1 MSKRLIFIA
10 SLALGLILF
19 FSSCGGDE
27 EEIPPSI
34 DIPLAFFSP
43 MAQGDY
49 TVKITITAPDISNQ
63 IVSEQNLAI
72 VEGAN
77 RIYDVRVDNIPIG
90 VKRAVKVEVF
100 KENKRLFEGAGT
112 VNISSGE
119 NQLPLRL
126 EKVAELLT
134 SEPVAGSQMLGTG
147 VLTLNFSAPPGTVTV
162 NGAKAVVQ
170 GNIASWTAPGLAAG
184 LTNLNVAWT
193 AAGGGN
199 HTLPMVII
207 GSAAVVAISP
217 DSGTLT
223 AIGETVRLSSTV
235 KDAKD
240 QTVPG
245 ATVTWRSSNSAV
257 ASVDSSGLVTARG
270 NGTATITATS
280 GGKSASVT
288 ITVAQMS
295 STIAITPVSATLV
308 AIGETLQLSP
318 TVKDTKDQTITSA
331 TITWQSSNPSVADV
345 SASGLVTARGNGT
358 ATITATS
365 GEKSASVTIT
375 VSQASSTVVITPVS
389 STLVAI
395 SETVQLRATVRDG
408 NNNIF
413 SDASI
418 SWSSSNPS
426 VATVNT
432 QGLVTARGSGSTIIT
447 ATAGDRTATA
457 AITVVQLP
465 NTVVI
470 TPASATLFA
479 IGETVQL
486 HATVKDEKAQTV
498 PGATVT
504 WQSNNTT
511 VANVNSSGLVTA
523 HQNGTTTITVTS
535 GGKSASVTITVAQ
548 VSSTIT
554 ITPAAATLTALG
566 ETAQLRV
573 TVKDAKNQTVPGAT
587 VTWQSSNTAI
597 VSVNS
602 SGLVTALANGTATIT
617 AASGGKFTTVTIT
630 VLQAPTTI
638 AITPASATLRAIGQ
652 TTQLTAT
659 VQDTNNN
666 PVTGATVAWK
676 SSNTT
681 VASVNSSGLVN
692 ARGNGTAIITGIS
705 GGKTA
710 TAIITVAQ
718 ETATIGI
725 TPAAATLKAIGQT
738 LQLTATVQDTNNNP
752 ITGATVTWKSNNPT
766 VVSVNSSGLVNALT
780 NGQATVTV
788 TSGGKS
794 ATATIIVAQAST
806 TIAIS
811 PISVN
816 LTALGDTVQL
826 TATVRDAN
834 NNPLPGA
841 SVSWSSGSPSVATV
855 NTQGLVTARG
865 SGTTTITATSGSRT
879 GTAAITV
886 VQLPNT
892 IVITPASATL
902 FAIGETVQLHATVK
916 DEKAQTVPGATVTW
930 QSSNTAVASVNPS
943 GLVTARGSGTATITA
958 TSGGK
963 TATATITVAR
973 PDLIVQS
980 PSATPNSVSTRRT
993 FTLWTTVRNQ
1003 GAGTA
1008 DATTLRYYRSTD
1020 AIIST
1025 SDILVG
1031 TDSVSSIAAAHTS
1044 DHSINLTAPSSAGTY
1059 YYGACV
1065 VAVNGENF
1073 IENNCSQGVEV
1084 IVTPDR
1090 TIEPVTIISSSPI
1103 AGGQMP
1109 QGGSITIIFSNL
1121 PGNVTVNSTQAVVQ
1135 GATAIWTDTGL
1146 PVGMAILDVVW
1157 TAAGGG
1163 RSIIEL
1169 TITAVLSG
1177 IATEGKIAFVSNRD
1191 GDREIYVMD
1200 SDGMNQI
1207 NLTNNPVWDEQPAW
1221 SPDGRRIAFASNRDG
1236 NSEIYVMD
1244 TNGRNQTNLTNNP
1257 AWDEQPAWSPDGR
1270 RIAFA
1275 SNRDGNSEIY
1285 VMDTNGRNQTNLTN
1299 NSNKDWDPAWSPDGS
1314 KIAFVSNRDTDWEI
1328 YVMDTNGRN
1337 QTNLTNN
1344 SNTDTQPSWAP
1355 DGSKLA
1361 LNRDAGGLIYVIDAD
1376 GANPNRLSDNPRG
1389 DYNPAWSPDGRKI
1402 AFMSNRDGNSEIYVM
1417 DADGRNQ
1424 INLTNNPSEDYE
1436 PAWSRRH

>member
-1 MSKRLIFIA
+1 MSKQLIFIA
-10 SLALGLILF
+10 SLVLGFTLF
-19 FSSCGGDE
+19 FSSCGDDE

-49 TVKITITAPDISNQ
+49 TVRITITAPDILTQ
-63 IVSEQNLAI
+63 IVIEQNLAI

-77 RIYDVRVDNIPIG
+77 QTYDVRVDNIPIG
-90 VKRAVKVEVF
+90 SKRAVKVEIF
-100 KENKRLFEGAGT
+100 KENKRLFEGVGT

-126 EKVAELLT
+126 EKVAELL
-134 SEPVAGSQMLGTG
+134 SSKPVAGSQMLGIG

-162 NGAKAVVQ
+162 NGAKAAVQ
-170 GNIASWTAPGLAAG
+170 ENIASWIAPGLAAG

-193 AAGGGN
+193 AAGGGS

-217 DSGTLT
+217 DSGRLT
-223 AIGETVRLSSTV
+223 
-235 KDAKD
+235 
-240 QTVPG
+240 
-245 ATVTWRSSNSAV
+245 
-257 ASVDSSGLVTARG
+257 
-270 NGTATITATS
+270 
-280 GGKSASVT
+280 
-288 ITVAQMS
+288 
-295 STIAITPVSATLV
+295 

-331 TITWQSSNPSVADV
+331 TITWQSSHPSVADV

-365 GEKSASVTIT
+365 GGKSASVTIT
-375 VSQASSTVVITPVS
+375 VSQASSTVAITPIS
-389 STLVAI
+389 ATLVAI
-395 SETVQLRATVRDG
+395 SETVQLRAIVRDG
-408 NNNIF
+408 SNNIF

-418 SWSSSNPS
+418 SWSSGNPS

-432 QGLVTARGSGSTIIT
+432 QGLVTARGSGAAIIT
-447 ATAGDRTATA
+447 ATSGSRTATA

-498 PGATVT
+498 PDATVT
-504 WQSNNTT
+504 WQSNNPV
-511 VANVNSSGLVTA
+511 VANVNPSGLVTA

-535 GGKSASVTITVAQ
+535 GGKSASVTITVSQ

-587 VTWQSSNTAI
+587 ITWKSNNTAI

-602 SGLVTALANGTATIT
+602 SGLVTARANGIATIT
-617 AASGGKFTTVTIT
+617 ATSGGKSTTVTIT
-630 VLQAPTTI
+630 VLQSPTT
-638 AITPASATLRAIGQ
+638 
-652 TTQLTAT
+652 
-659 VQDTNNN
+659 V
-666 PVTGATVAWK
+666 VV
-676 SSNTT
+676 
-681 VASVNSSGLVN
+681 
-692 ARGNGTAIITGIS
+692 
-705 GGKTA
+705 
-710 TAIITVAQ
+710 
-718 ETATIGI
+718 
-725 TPAAATLKAIGQT
+725 TPAAATLNAIG
-738 LQLTATVQDTNNNP
+738 
-752 ITGATVTWKSNNPT
+752 S
-766 VVSVNSSGLVNALT
+766 
-780 NGQATVTV
+780 
-788 TSGGKS
+788 
-794 ATATIIVAQAST
+794 
-806 TIAIS
+806 
-811 PISVN
+811 
-816 LTALGDTVQL
+816 TVQL
-826 TATVRDAN
+826 RATVRDAN
-834 NNPLPGA
+834 NNLTSGA
-841 SVSWSSGSPSVATV
+841 SVNWSSASPSVAGVSST
-855 NTQGLVTARG
+855 GLVTARG
-865 SGTTTITATSGSRT
+865 SGPAIITATSGSRT
-879 GTAAITV
+879 ATAAITV
-886 VQLPNT
+886 VQLPST
-892 IVITPASATL
+892 IVITPASTTL

-916 DEKAQTVPGATVTW
+916 DEKAQTVPGATITW
-930 QSSNTAVASVNPS
+930 QSSNPVVASVNSS
-943 GLVTARGSGTATITA
+943 GLVTAWGSGTATITA
-958 TSGGK
+958 RSGSRV
-963 TATATITVAR
+963 ATATITVAR
-973 PDLIVQS
+973 PDLIVPA
-980 PSATPNSVSTRRT
+980 PSATPNSINTGRA

-1003 GAGTA
+1003 GAGIA

-1020 AIIST
+1020 ATIST
-1025 SDILVG
+1025 SDTLVG
-1031 TDSVSSIAAAHTS
+1031 TDSVSSIAAAHTN
-1044 DHSINLTAPSSAGTY
+1044 DYSINLTAPSSAGTY

-1065 VAVNGENF
+1065 VAVSGENF

-1109 QGGSITIIFSNL
+1109 RGGSITITFSDL
-1121 PGNVTVNSTQAVVQ
+1121 PGNVTVNGTQAVVQ

-1146 PVGMAILDVVW
+1146 PVGMAILDVAW

-1177 IATEGKIAFVSNRD
+1177 TTPEGKIAFVSNRD

-1200 SDGMNQI
+1200 PDGLNQI
-1207 NLTNNPVWDEQPAW
+1207 NLTNNPDWDEQPAW
-1221 SPDGRRIAFASNRDG
+1221 SPNGRRIAFMSNRGG

-1244 TNGRNQTNLTNNP
+1244 ASGRNQINLTNNSSE
-1257 AWDEQPAWSPDGR
+1257 DYEPAWSPDGGK
-1270 RIAFA
+1270 IAFV
-1275 SNRDGNSEIY
+1275 SNRDGDREIY
-1285 VMDTNGRNQTNLTN
+1285 VMEANGGNQINLTN
-1299 NSNKDWDPAWSPDGS
+1299 NPNNDWDPAWSPDGG

-1328 YVMDTNGRN
+1328 YVMETNGRN
-1337 QTNLTNN
+1337 QINLTNN
-1344 SNTDTQPSWAP
+1344 SNTDSQPSWAP

-1361 LNRDAGGLIYVIDAD
+1361 LNRDASGLIYVIDAD
-1376 GANPNRLSDNPRG
+1376 GASPIRLTDNPRG
-1389 DYNPAWSPDGRKI
+1389 DYAPAWSPDGRKI
-1402 AFMSNRDGNSEIYVM
+1402 VFMSNRDGNSEIYVM
-1417 DADGRNQ
+1417 DANGGNQ